1 MKNSAQGPASGSART
16 LPRSV
21 VALLAI
27 ATATSVAVAYYSQ
40 PLLDAIGTDLGI
52 PATVAPLIVTL
63 TQLGFAASLFLILPL
78 GDMLNR
84 RRLIVGLSVLSA
96 LVLGLTALAPTGTW
110 VLWLSPLVGAMAVVA
125 QLLVALTATLA
136 PAEQRG
142 RVVGTVLVG
151 AMAVVA
157 QLLVALTA
165 TLAPAEQRGRV
176 VGTVMS
182 GLLIGILLART
193 AAGLIADL
201 AGWRAVYVT
210 AATSMLAVAAALA
223 RRLPSEES
231 AGTTRNYIRL
241 LGSVLDL
248 VYQQK
253 VLRTRMLFGAI
264 AFAQFSV
271 LWTALTSLLSGEPY
285 GYSEG
290 VIGLFGVI
298 GAAGAL
304 GARFAGKLADSGRSA
319 TTTLGAAITM
329 LVSWPALLFGGDDL
343 IALVLGI
350 LLLDFGV
357 QAMHVTNQSQIYAL
371 PGDARSRITSAYM
384 TAYFAGG
391 ALGSAAVS
399 VAGSRW
405 GWTGVCTVGAGFALL
420 QLLTA
425 ALRPRESSQAIGAL
439 SVCSQDK
446 NLWSLGESNS

>member
-40 PLLDAIGTDLGI
+40 PLLEAIGTDLGI

-110 VLWLSPLVGAMAVVA
+110 VLWLSP
-125 QLLVALTATLA
+125 
-136 PAEQRG
+136 
-142 RVVGTVLVG
+142 LVG

-253 VLRTRMLFGAI
+253 VLRTRMLFGAV

-285 GYSEG
+285 G
-290 VIGLFGVI
+290 
-298 GAAGAL
+298 
-304 GARFAGKLADSGRSA
+304 
-319 TTTLGAAITM
+319 
-329 LVSWPALLFGGDDL
+329 
-343 IALVLGI
+343 
-350 LLLDFGV
+350 
-357 QAMHVTNQSQIYAL
+357 
-371 PGDARSRITSAYM
+371 
-384 TAYFAGG
+384 
-391 ALGSAAVS
+391 
-399 VAGSRW
+399 
-405 GWTGVCTVGAGFALL
+405 
-420 QLLTA
+420 
-425 ALRPRESSQAIGAL
+425 
-439 SVCSQDK
+439 CSK
-446 NLWSLGESNS
+446 A

>member
-1 MKNSAQGPASGSART
+1 
-16 LPRSV
+16 
-21 VALLAI
+21 
-27 ATATSVAVAYYSQ
+27 
-40 PLLDAIGTDLGI
+40 
-52 PATVAPLIVTL
+52 
-63 TQLGFAASLFLILPL
+63 
-78 GDMLNR
+78 
-84 RRLIVGLSVLSA
+84 
-96 LVLGLTALAPTGTW
+96 
-110 VLWLSPLVGAMAVVA
+110 
-125 QLLVALTATLA
+125 
-136 PAEQRG
+136 
-142 RVVGTVLVG
+142 
-151 AMAVVA
+151 
-157 QLLVALTA
+157 
-165 TLAPAEQRGRV
+165 
-176 VGTVMS
+176 MS

-193 AAGLIADL
+193 AAGLIADH

-210 AATSMLAVAAALA
+210 AAASMLAVAAVLA
-223 RRLPSEES
+223 RELPSEGS
-231 AGTTRNYIRL
+231 ASTSTNYIRL
-241 LGSVLDL
+241 LGSVLEL
-248 VYQQK
+248 AYQQK

-271 LWTALTSLLSGEPY
+271 LWTALTSLLSGERY

-399 VAGSRW
+399 IAASRW

-425 ALRPRESSQAIGAL
+425 ALRPREPSQAIGDCRRTDA
-439 SVCSQDK
+439 
-446 NLWSLGESNS
+446 

>member
-1 MKNSAQGPASGSART
+1 MKNSAQGPASGSARA

-40 PLLDAIGTDLGI
+40 PLLEAIGTDLGI

-63 TQLGFAASLFLILPL
+63 TQLGFAVSLFLILPL
-78 GDMLNR
+78 GGDMLNR

-110 VLWLSPLVGAMAVVA
+110 VLWFSPLVGAMAVVA
-125 QLLVALTATLA
+125 QLLVAFTATLA
-136 PAEQRG
+136 PS
-142 RVVGTVLVG
+142 
-151 AMAVVA
+151 
-157 QLLVALTA
+157 
-165 TLAPAEQRGRV
+165 EQRGRV

-223 RRLPSEES
+223 RQLPSAES

-248 VYQQK
+248 VYQQE

-399 VAGSRW
+399 VAASRW

-425 ALRPRESSQAIGAL
+425 ALRPRVAVSS
-439 SVCSQDK
+439 
-446 NLWSLGESNS
+446 

>member
-1 MKNSAQGPASGSART
+1 MKNSAQGLASGSART

-40 PLLDAIGTDLGI
+40 PLLEAIGTDLGI

-110 VLWLSPLVGAMAVVA
+110 VLWLSP
-125 QLLVALTATLA
+125 
-136 PAEQRG
+136 
-142 RVVGTVLVG
+142 LVG

-271 LWTALTSLLSGEPY
+271 LWTSLTSLLSGEPY

-290 VIGLFGVI
+290 VIGVVRRHRRSRRTGCTIRREARGQRAVSDDHTGRRDHDARLV
-298 GAAGAL
+298 ARTPLRRRRPHRTCAGDPPTRL
-304 GARFAGKLADSGRSA
+304 RC
-319 TTTLGAAITM
+319 
-329 LVSWPALLFGGDDL
+329 
-343 IALVLGI
+343 
-350 LLLDFGV
+350 
-357 QAMHVTNQSQIYAL
+357 
-371 PGDARSRITSAYM
+371 PGDARHEPESDIRTPRRRAFTHHLGVHDRILRRR
-384 TAYFAGG
+384 G
-391 ALGSAAVS
+391 ARLRSGLG
-399 VAGSRW
+399 R
-405 GWTGVCTVGAGFALL
+405 C
-420 QLLTA
+420 Q
-425 ALRPRESSQAIGAL
+425 
-439 SVCSQDK
+439 
-446 NLWSLGESNS
+446 